1 VRRSPIVITATI
13 VATTAVL
20 MFRPRESVLA
30 VDSSNAAS
38 QAVVTQSGDTAV
50 ATGGPITSQFG
61 TTQVKVTIT
70 GGKITEVEAIKI
82 NSNEPESIQISNG
95 AVPTLRQEVLAK
107 QTAAVAMV
115 SGATVTSQAYEAS
128 LQSALDKAGFKS
140 ADGSTASTTP
150 PTESAGRGDHGHG
163 GFGHGA

>member
-1 VRRSPIVITATI
+1 VRRSPIVITSTI

-20 MFRPRESVLA
+20 MFRPRADALA
-30 VDSSNAAS
+30 VNTSDAVS
-38 QAVVTQSGDTAV
+38 QATVTKSGTTTV

-61 TTQVKVTIT
+61 VTQVKVTIV

-82 NSNEPESIQISNG
+82 NSNEPESIQISNN
-95 AVPTLRQEVLAK
+95 AIPTLRQEVLAK
-107 QTAAVAMV
+107 QTAAVTMV
-115 SGATVTSQAYEAS
+115 SGATITSQAYEAS

-150 PTESAGRGDHGHG
+150 PTESAGRGDHG
-163 GFGHGA
+163 GFGHAH